1 MCVAREVLPPWG
13 MDLLTWLI
21 VGLVAG
27 VLASVVVGGS
37 GFGLIGD
44 IVIGMVGA
52 VLGGALFRSAGWGV
66 PWSGLPGAI
75 FVAFIGAAILL
86 VVIHLFHRARSR
98 AAT

>member
-1 MCVAREVLPPWG
+1 MYVAREVLPTWG
-13 MDLLTWLI
+13 MDILTWLI

-27 VLASVVVGGS
+27 VLAALVVGSTGY
-37 GFGLIGD
+37 GLIGD

-52 VLGGALFRSAGWGV
+52 VLGGALFRSAGWDV

-86 VVIHLFHRARSR
+86 VVIHLFQRAR
-98 AAT
+98 ATT